1 MLTLTIIGVILAVMF
16 LAACYWDKPKEDGKT
31 PRITHEI
38 INDKP
43 GGDNPHAPVRKNV
56 RVRFLIRP
64 STGDPDLVS
73 GILRRYFGFP
83 APGAE
88 MSASG
93 ERLEVT
99 VTRTPEDII
108 GILTRLWSAG
118 ADAAVTYPQTTN
130 PKQDDQ
136 YGARQ

>member
-1 MLTLTIIGVILAVMF
+1 MLTLTIIAVILAVMF

-31 PRITHEI
+31 PKITHEI

-43 GGDNPHAPVRKNV
+43 GGDNPHAPARGSV
-56 RVRFLIRP
+56 RVRFLMRP
-64 STGDPDLVS
+64 STGDRELVS
-73 GILRRYFGFP
+73 GILRRDFGFP

-88 MSASG
+88 MSAAG

-108 GILTRLWSAG
+108 GILTRLWAAG
-118 ADAAVTYPQTTN
+118 ADAAVTQPHDNQTRT
-130 PKQDDQ
+130 P
-136 YGARQ
+136 

>member
-1 MLTLTIIGVILAVMF
+1 MLTLTIIAVILAVMF

-31 PRITHEI
+31 PRIAHEI
-38 INDKP
+38 IND
-43 GGDNPHAPVRKNV
+43 GGASGNPHAPARGSV
-56 RVRFLIRP
+56 RVRFLMRP
-64 STGDPDLVS
+64 STGDRELVS
-73 GILRRYFGFP
+73 GILRRDFGFP

-88 MSASG
+88 MSAAG

-118 ADAAVTYPQTTN
+118 ADAAVTQPQDNQTRT
-130 PKQDDQ
+130 P
-136 YGARQ
+136 

>member
-1 MLTLTIIGVILAVMF
+1 MLTATVIIVILAAMF
-16 LAACYWDKPKEDGKT
+16 LAACLWDKPRTDGAG
-31 PRITHEI
+31 PRIAQEI
-38 INDKP
+38 IND
-43 GGDNPHAPVRKNV
+43 GGAAGNPHAPARGNV
-56 RVRFLIRP
+56 RVRFLMRP
-64 STGDPDLVS
+64 STGDRELVS
-73 GILRRYFGFP
+73 GILRRDFGFP

-88 MSASG
+88 MSAAG

-130 PKQDDQ
+130 PKQNDQ

>member
-1 MLTLTIIGVILAVMF
+1 MLALTIIAVILAVMF

-43 GGDNPHAPVRKNV
+43 GGDNPHAPARGSV
-56 RVRFLIRP
+56 RVRFLMRP
-64 STGDPDLVS
+64 STGDRELVS
-73 GILRRYFGFP
+73 GILRRDFGFP

-88 MSASG
+88 MSAAG

-99 VTRTPEDII
+99 VMRTPEDIM
-108 GILTRLWSAG
+108 GILTRLWAAG
-118 ADAAVTYPQTTN
+118 ADAAVTQPQDNQTRT
-130 PKQDDQ
+130 P
-136 YGARQ
+136 